1 MFLTNT
7 HRKQFAVFYF
17 IIFALGFFWLFFN
30 DTLLHQLR
38 PVFFLNRLDV
48 SVNFLLLTNLHK
60 AIINSPGL
68 QTAFDLIYIL
78 LTILLCI
85 TVYINNKWQYWLA
98 IAVIVFNFIY
108 AILLSIL
115 SPYSI
120 EGFVGW
126 LLLPLLFAFKSD
138 KAFYYLLNLMRYFFI
153 LVFFSAALWKIRTGA
168 IFNMEEMSG
177 ILARQHIAYITASPE
192 DWFSKLVTYLVTNW
206 RLSYFLYLGATLI
219 EFIFCIGFFTK
230 RYDNLLI
237 IIFIVFL
244 LFDFLLMKINYFSW
258 VTFLG
263 CFWYGR
269 FAEPVYIKNKH

>member
-1 MFLTNT
+1 MFLNNI

-17 IIFALGFFWLFFN
+17 IIFLISFCWLFFSN
-30 DTLLHQLR
+30 SLLHQLNA
-38 PVFFLNRLDV
+38 VFFINRLDI
-48 SVNFLLLTNLHK
+48 SVNFLLLTNLPK
-60 AIINSPGL
+60 TVINSLML
-68 QTAFDLIYIL
+68 QNVFDIMYIL
-78 LTILLCI
+78 LAFLLCI
-85 TVYINNKWQYWLA
+85 TVYVNSKFQYWLA
-98 IAVIVFNFIY
+98 ITSVVFNLIY